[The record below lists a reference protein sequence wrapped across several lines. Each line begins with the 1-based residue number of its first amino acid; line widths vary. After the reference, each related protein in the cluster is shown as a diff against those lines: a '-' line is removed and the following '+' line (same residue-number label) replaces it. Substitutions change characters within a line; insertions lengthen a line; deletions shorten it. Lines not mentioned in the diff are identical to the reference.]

1 MKLFEMEPKI
11 DKLGLKKLEARLQR
25 GGRVHWFICSNHGKL
40 VVFDTNG
47 LAFVP
52 IYRLDFDSEA
62 ISKIEIDETTIAS
75 NNYVYINGL
84 PTVNAP
90 ELNLVNI

>member
-11 DKLGLKKLEARLQR
+11 DKLGLKKLDARLQR
-25 GGRVHWFICSNHGKL
+25 GGRVHRFICSNHGKL

-47 LAFVP
+47 LAYVP

-62 ISKIEIDETTIAS
+62 IIKVEIDEINTQF
-75 NNYVYINGL
+75 NKLVYINGL

>member
-11 DKLGLKKLEARLQR
+11 DKLGLKKLEVRLQR

-62 ISKIEIDETTIAS
+62 ISKIEIDEITTRS
-75 NNYVYINGL
+75 YKLVYINGL

-90 ELNLVNI
+90 ELNLINI

>member
-52 IYRLDFDSEA
+52 IYRVDFDSET
-62 ISKIEIDETTIAS
+62 ISKIEIDEIAIAS

>member
-11 DKLGLKKLEARLQR
+11 DKLGLKKLEVRLQR

-52 IYRLDFDSEA
+52 IYRLDFNSEA
-62 ISKIEIDETTIAS
+62 ISKIEIHETTIAS

-90 ELNLVNI
+90 ELNLVTI

>member
-11 DKLGLKKLEARLQR
+11 DKLGLKKLDARLQR

-52 IYRLDFDSEA
+52 IFKYDFDSEDT
-62 ISKIEIDETTIAS
+62 SKIKVIEL
-75 NNYVYINGL
+75 NYWQEKHVFINGL

-90 ELNLVNI
+90 ELNLINI

>member
-1 MKLFEMEPKI
+1 MRLFEMEPKI
-11 DKLGLKKLEARLQR
+11 DKLGLKKLEARLQQ

-40 VVFDTNG
+40 VLFDTNG

-62 ISKIEIDETTIAS
+62 ISNIEIDEITMAS
-75 NNYVYINGL
+75 NSYIYINGL

-90 ELNLVNI
+90 ELNLINI

>member
-1 MKLFEMEPKI
+1 MRLFEMEPKI
-11 DKLGLKKLEARLQR
+11 DKLGLKKLEVRLQR

-62 ISKIEIDETTIAS
+62 ISKIAIDEITIIHKS
-75 NNYVYINGL
+75 KRSEKNKTKRIYLTFV
-84 PTVNAP
+84 
-90 ELNLVNI
+90 

>member
-11 DKLGLKKLEARLQR
+11 DKLGLKKLDTRLQR

-47 LAFVP
+47 LAYVP

-62 ISKIEIDETTIAS
+62 IIKVEIDEINTQF
-75 NNYVYINGL
+75 NKLVYINGL

-90 ELNLVNI
+90 ELNLINI

>member
-11 DKLGLKKLEARLQR
+11 DKLGLKKLDARLQR
-25 GGRVHWFICSNHGKL
+25 GGSVHWFICSNHGKL

-62 ISKIEIDETTIAS
+62 INKIDIDEITTPF
-75 NNYVYINGL
+75 NKLVYINGL

>member
-11 DKLGLKKLEARLQR
+11 DKLGLKKLDARLQR
-25 GGRVHWFICSNHGKL
+25 DGRVHWFICSNRGKL

-62 ISKIEIDETTIAS
+62 ISKIEIDEITTPS
-75 NNYVYINGL
+75 FRLVYINGL
-84 PTVNAP
+84 PTINYP
-90 ELNLVNI
+90 EFNLVNI

>member
-1 MKLFEMEPKI
+1 MRLFEMEPKI
-11 DKLGLKKLEARLQR
+11 DKLGLKKLEARLLR

-62 ISKIEIDETTIAS
+62 ISKIEVDEITTPY
-75 NNYVYINGL
+75 NKLVYINGL
-84 PTVNAP
+84 PTINYP

>member
-1 MKLFEMEPKI
+1 MRLFEMEPKI
-11 DKLGLKKLEARLQR
+11 DKLGLKKLEARLLR

-62 ISKIEIDETTIAS
+62 ISKIEIDEITTRS
-75 NNYVYINGL
+75 YKLVYINGL
-84 PTVNAP
+84 PTINAP

>member
-1 MKLFEMEPKI
+1 MRLFEMEPKI

-25 GGRVHWFICSNHGKL
+25 GGRVHWFICSKNGNL
-40 VVFDTNG
+40 VVFDING

-52 IYRLDFDSEA
+52 IYKLDFDSED
-62 ISKIEIDETTIAS
+62 ISKIKVIEL
-75 NNYVYINGL
+75 NYWQKKHVFINGS
-84 PTVNAP
+84 PTINDP

>member
-25 GGRVHWFICSNHGKL
+25 GGRVHWFICSKNGKL
-40 VVFDTNG
+40 IVFDTNG

-62 ISKIEIDETTIAS
+62 INKIDIDEIITPS
-75 NNYVYINGL
+75 CKLVYINGL

-90 ELNLVNI
+90 ELNLVNS

>member
-1 MKLFEMEPKI
+1 MRLFEMEPKI
-11 DKLGLKKLEARLQR
+11 DKLGLKKLEVRLQR

-62 ISKIEIDETTIAS
+62 ISKIEIDEIITPFCKL
-75 NNYVYINGL
+75 VFINGL
-84 PTVNAP
+84 TTINAP
-90 ELNLVNI
+90 EFNLVNI

>member
-1 MKLFEMEPKI
+1 MRLFEMEPKI
-11 DKLGLKKLEARLQR
+11 DKLGLKKLEVRLQR
-25 GGRVHWFICSNHGKL
+25 GGRVHWFICSNHAKL

-52 IYRLDFDSEA
+52 IYKFDFDSED
-62 ISKIEIDETTIAS
+62 ISKIKVIEL
-75 NNYVYINGL
+75 NYWQKKRVFINGS

-90 ELNLVNI
+90 ELNLVNS

>member
-1 MKLFEMEPKI
+1 MRLFEMEPKI
-11 DKLGLKKLEARLQR
+11 DKLGLKKLDVRLQR
-25 GGRVHWFICSNHGKL
+25 GGRVHGFICSNHGKL

-62 ISKIEIDETTIAS
+62 MNKIDVDEIITPF
-75 NNYVYINGL
+75 NKLVYINGL

-90 ELNLVNI
+90 EFNLVNI

>member
-11 DKLGLKKLEARLQR
+11 DKLGLKKLEVRLQR
-25 GGRVHWFICSNHGKL
+25 GGRVHWFICSNHGTL

-62 ISKIEIDETTIAS
+62 ISKIEVDEITTPY
-75 NNYVYINGL
+75 NKLVFINGL
-84 PTVNAP
+84 PTINAP
-90 ELNLVNI
+90 EFNLVNI

>member
-11 DKLGLKKLEARLQR
+11 DKLGLKKLEARLLR

-62 ISKIEIDETTIAS
+62 ISKIEIDEIITPS
-75 NNYVYINGL
+75 CKLVFINGL
-84 PTVNAP
+84 PTINAP
-90 ELNLVNI
+90 EFNLVNI